1 MQNAQFRLVID
12 SLLNNRYENLHYKK
26 EGNFIQRTY
35 ITLSILIGIS
45 GENIYEKI
53 LSINFSVSQ

>member
-1 MQNAQFRLVID
+1 MHILDQ
-12 SLLNNRYENLHYKK
+12 SLLNNRYEKLTYKK
-26 EGNFIQRTY
+26 GGHFIQWTY
-35 ITLSILIGIS
+35 ITLSILNGIS